1 MGDYLKK
8 QMNLPKDAHIDCH
21 FTYPED
27 GKFHYSFKD
36 LNGGVEEYINVFWD
50 HVKIKIINKDAR
62 GVSVMTREEFSHTPI
77 YLLGHMVPQFQ
88 APPLGKLENFQLT
101 SIGFNIF
108 NGDYSHVQD
117 DLIKEED
124 IKLDDLIVD
133 VRAIDKYCVSVN
145 CAFKPFTNKT
155 TYHFYEEGQLFSI
168 AKKVSE
174 TATIEIVCNLGLN
187 NQL

>member
-36 LNGGVEEYINVFWD
+36 LNGGVE
-50 HVKIKIINKDAR
+50 
-62 GVSVMTREEFSHTPI
+62 VMTREEFSHTPI